1 MKSRDINLDLI
12 RAVAISFVI
21 LIHSKG
27 TNIIY
32 TAVPMFI
39 MLSGA
44 LVLPKEEDYKSFYKK
59 RLKRILLPFLIWS
72 PIMYLVLSR
81 TGRIDTPC
89 VGNFFYLLSSTG
101 VHGAYWYVYEILGL
115 YLLAPFIS
123 KGVKVLDK
131 KELLLLCSILLIG
144 YEGFLF
150 FPDFYFF
157 QSIAWEK
164 SKYLFFFLVGY
175 FIVSNRE
182 QITKSKGVIIGSI
195 IAVVAAG
202 VVCSI
207 SESGFKAL
215 IPFAS
220 LGMFILLLSVPIKV
234 APPNLSKILSLN
246 TIQTISKYSYG
257 IYLTHPVFIGIFH
270 HVTALMNIPRGL
282 ELLIILVM
290 VLIANTLF
298 FWIID
303 RFKFGKYLY

>member
-1 MKSRDINLDLI
+1 MKFRDVNLDLI

-44 LVLPKEEDYKSFYKK
+44 LVLPKDENYKTFYKK

-81 TGRIDTPC
+81 TGRIDNPC

-123 KGVKVLDK
+123 KGVKVLNK
-131 KELLLLCSILLIG
+131 TELLLLCSLLLIG

-164 SKYLFFFLVGY
+164 SKYVLFFLAGFY
-175 FIVSNRE
+175 IISNRE
-182 QITKSKGVIIGSI
+182 QITRSKTVLIGSI
-195 IAVVAAG
+195 IAVVVAG
-202 VVCSI
+202 VVCTI
-207 SESGFKAL
+207 SEYGFKAL

-220 LGMFILLLSVPIKV
+220 LGMFILLLSVPVKV
-234 APPNLSKILSLN
+234 APPQFVENTNIQYDTDYFKIQLRHLLNASFFHWYFPSCYCYNESSK
-246 TIQTISKYSYG
+246 G
-257 IYLTHPVFIGIFH
+257 C
-270 HVTALMNIPRGL
+270 R
-282 ELLIILVM
+282 
-290 VLIANTLF
+290 IAYH
-298 FWIID
+298 
-303 RFKFGKYLY
+303 FGNGAYN

>member
-123 KGVKVLDK
+123 KGIKVLNS
-131 KELLLLCSILLIG
+131 KELLLLCFLLLVG

-164 SKYLFFFLVGY
+164 SKYVFFFLTGFY
-175 FIVSNRE
+175 IISNRE
-182 QITKSKGVIIGSI
+182 QLTKSKAVTITSI
-195 IAVVAAG
+195 IAVVIAG
-202 VVCSI
+202 IVCLYSDL
-207 SESGFKAL
+207 GFKAL

-220 LGMFILLLSVPIKV
+220 IGMFILLLSIPVKV
-234 APPNLSKILSLN
+234 APPSLSKSLAFGA
-246 TIQTISKYSYG
+246 IQSISKYSYG
-257 IYLTHPVFIGIFH
+257 IYLTHPFFIGIFH
-270 HVTALMNIPRGL
+270 HVTSLMKLPKGV
-282 ELLIILVM
+282 ELLFILAM
-290 VLIANTLF
+290 VLITNTIL

>member
-1 MKSRDINLDLI
+1 MKFRDVNLDLI

-44 LVLPKEEDYKSFYKK
+44 LVLPKDENYKTFYKK

-81 TGRIDTPC
+81 TGRIDNPC

-123 KGVKVLDK
+123 KGVKVLNK
-131 KELLLLCSILLIG
+131 TELLLLCSLLLIG

-164 SKYLFFFLVGY
+164 SKYVFFFLAGFY
-175 FIVSNRE
+175 IISNRE
-182 QITKSKGVIIGSI
+182 QITRSKTVLIGSI
-195 IAVVAAG
+195 IAVVVAG
-202 VVCSI
+202 VVCTI
-207 SESGFKAL
+207 SEFGFKAL

-220 LGMFILLLSVPIKV
+220 LGMFILLLSVPVKV
-234 APPNLSKILSLN
+234 APPSLSKTLTFS

-257 IYLTHPVFIGIFH
+257 IYLTHPFFIGIFH
-270 HVTALMNIPRGL
+270 HFTALMNLPKGV

-290 VLIANTLF
+290 VLITNTIL